1 MSKDLRQPLNLYG
14 ILDNELSRM
23 HDLMRVYL
31 AMPKEETMYGQHTNG
46 GRSSMPPQNHMGEIY
61 RRITT
66 LQDLLLQSLI
76 SHDKELQERIA
87 ELALTGVK
95 DETKV

>member
-1 MSKDLRQPLNLYG
+1 MSNENKTPVNLYG

-31 AMPKEETMYGQHTNG
+31 AMPKEDVMYGQHTNG
-46 GRSSMPPQNHMGEIY
+46 GRSSMPPQNYMGEVY

-87 ELALTGVK
+87 ELALTGVRK
-95 DETKV
+95 DEA

>member
-1 MSKDLRQPLNLYG
+1 MNNENKVPVNLYG

-31 AMPKEETMYGQHTNG
+31 ALPKEESMYQQRTNG
-46 GRSSMPPQNHMGEIY
+46 GLSSVPQNHLGEVY

-87 ELALTGVK
+87 ELALTGVRN
-95 DETKV
+95 E